1 MQRRHYEDLGKKANL
16 IVDYHEYENEHTG
29 LFTTKSDILRI
40 IQLAKLRGI
49 TPEEQ
54 FKKHEHT
61 QLVDIKVLKQF
72 SHDLDQYKKDYNLID
87 FTDMITEFVKM
98 DRSPRFDVVFI
109 DEAQDL
115 SRSQWQMARSIW
127 DKTQDTYIAGDD
139 DQAIFKWAGAD
150 VDSFIAQKGK
160 VMQLTQSYRI
170 PQVVHDIASKI
181 VNKIQHRLPKEW
193 KPKTQ
198 RGLLSYY
205 DEFKQVNMK
214 QGNWLVLARTKFML
228 TDVEEALY
236 EQGLYYQNK
245 FKTNKEQDL
254 YKAVTDWENVR
265 KGVNI
270 NYDQIVRIA
279 SYMSQNH
286 FEKQAL
292 KYIDKEGM
300 YGIPELRER
309 RWLKT
314 DKIWYEAFDQAPSRS
329 IRYIRRMRENG
340 EKLNSSPRIVLS
352 TIHGVKGG
360 EQDNVVLLTD
370 LSRNTQINYEK
381 NPDDENRLFY
391 VGATRTKTHLHIIR
405 PKDNYKGYKI

>member
-1 MQRRHYEDLGKKANL
+1 LKTIVLGPPGTGKTTTLLNEVDKYLKQTDPDKIGYFSFTQKAAHEARNRAMSKFNFSEKDLPYFRTLHSLAFRRLGIRKDEVMQRRHYEDLGKKANL

-193 KPKTQ
+193 RPKTQ

-205 DEFKQVNMK
+205 DEFKQINMK

-228 TDVEEALY
+228 ADIEETLY
-236 EQGLYYQNK
+236 SQGLYYQNK

-254 YKAVTDWENVR
+254 YKAVIDWEN
-265 KGVNI
+265 
-270 NYDQIVRIA
+270 
-279 SYMSQNH
+279 
-286 FEKQAL
+286 
-292 KYIDKEGM
+292 
-300 YGIPELRER
+300 
-309 RWLKT
+309 
-314 DKIWYEAFDQAPSRS
+314 
-329 IRYIRRMRENG
+329 MR
-340 EKLNSSPRIVLS
+340 
-352 TIHGVKGG
+352 
-360 EQDNVVLLTD
+360 
-370 LSRNTQINYEK
+370 
-381 NPDDENRLFY
+381 
-391 VGATRTKTHLHIIR
+391 
-405 PKDNYKGYKI
+405 